1 MLFFVS
7 PRPILMIYILAQTCI
22 EQIPDTRS
30 ACHLAEKSEKFGWK
44 VNAKVVFSEI
54 PTEHLGLRFE
64 VVPSFRSVWT
74 TQNVVVP
81 FILPCVLISR
91 FTYSRLFYKIQTVTP
106 GNDFSPVS
114 LKDRLH
120 ATVCWQVHE
129 GGHCSILAFVRVPI
143 RGLKSKSSR
152 VIIPE

>member
-1 MLFFVS
+1 
-7 PRPILMIYILAQTCI
+7 MIHILAQTCI

-30 ACHLAEKSEKFGWK
+30 ACHQAENSEKFGWK
-44 VNAKVVFSEI
+44 VNVKVIFSEI

-74 TQNVVVP
+74 KQNVAVP

-91 FTYSRLFYKIQTVTP
+91 FTYSRHFYKIQTVTP

-114 LKDRLH
+114 SKGRLH
-120 ATVCWQVHE
+120 ATVCW
-129 GGHCSILAFVRVPI
+129 
-143 RGLKSKSSR
+143 
-152 VIIPE
+152 